1 MIEQISLKNFG
12 VHSATEWNNLT
23 RINLILGENGT
34 GKTFLL
40 KAIYAAMRTIEQAY
54 RGDSR
59 QDAAEILPEKLRW
72 TFQLERLGEL
82 VNKENKEKLFFQMHM
97 DGKTLSYA
105 FGKDTTKQISLSQ
118 NGFLESRESNS
129 VFIPAKEVLSLQNV
143 ILKSREQ
150 DHIFGFDDTYLDLV
164 RALQI
169 PRRQGNNYE
178 GFASNRG
185 MLKSL
190 IDGSVEY
197 DSEGQ
202 QWFYKK
208 GNTRYSINATAEGI
222 KKIAVF
228 NQLLAN
234 RYVTPESVIFLDEIE
249 TSLHPRAVVKFLN
262 IIYDLSKSGIQF
274 FIATHSYF
282 VIKELSL
289 IAKRDSCDMSVLS
302 LNIGE
307 PPRYDN
313 LQNGIPQNS
322 IIEESVRL
330 YEEEIALV
338 MGNDDERD

>member
-178 GFASNRG
+178 GFASN
-185 MLKSL
+185 
-190 IDGSVEY
+190 
-197 DSEGQ
+197 
-202 QWFYKK
+202 
-208 GNTRYSINATAEGI
+208 
-222 KKIAVF
+222 
-228 NQLLAN
+228 
-234 RYVTPESVIFLDEIE
+234 
-249 TSLHPRAVVKFLN
+249 
-262 IIYDLSKSGIQF
+262 
-274 FIATHSYF
+274 
-282 VIKELSL
+282 
-289 IAKRDSCDMSVLS
+289 
-302 LNIGE
+302 
-307 PPRYDN
+307 
-313 LQNGIPQNS
+313 
-322 IIEESVRL
+322 
-330 YEEEIALV
+330 
-338 MGNDDERD
+338 